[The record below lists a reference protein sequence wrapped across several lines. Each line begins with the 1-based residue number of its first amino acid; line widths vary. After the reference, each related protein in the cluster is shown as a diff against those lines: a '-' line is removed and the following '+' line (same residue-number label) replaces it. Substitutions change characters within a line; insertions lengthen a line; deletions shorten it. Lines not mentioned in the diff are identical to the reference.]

1 MRVASRLV
9 AAGFACVTLA
19 AASFTALPP
28 AQGQDGETRTAKAD
42 IDGDGEPDDV
52 VLKEASANNQT
63 LTFRLA
69 SGGSAEMTFEGDTSM
84 PLQPPRP
91 VDLNGDKQDEIVVA
105 ESVGANT
112 LTLNVWAYDVTGTKI
127 FPVTTTNGGRLR
139 LFEGGGIA
147 AVTGYGCLPLNPGS
161 SGRDLIGV
169 KALIDDPA
177 SDTATYTGTRT
188 TYHVTPDGKARTV
201 NRVNVT
207 SVPRDDPAL
216 TTDPAACIPAQG
228 QS

>member
-1 MRVASRLV
+1 MRVASRVV
-9 AAGFACVTLA
+9 AAGFACATLA

-28 AQGQDGETRTAKAD
+28 AQGQGGETRTTQAD
-42 IDGDGEPDDV
+42 VDGDGQLDDV

-69 SGGSAEMTFEGDTSM
+69 SGGSAEVTFEGDTSM

-91 VDLNGDKQDEIVVA
+91 VDVNGDGQDEVVVA
-105 ESVGANT
+105 EMVGANT
-112 LTLNVWAYDVTGTKI
+112 LTLNVWSYDVARTKV
-127 FPVTTTNGGRLR
+127 FPVTTPNGGRLQ

-147 AVTGYGCLPLNPGS
+147 AVTGYGCARLNPGS

-177 SDTATYTGTRT
+177 SDAATYTGTRT

-201 NRVNVT
+201 NRLNVT

-216 TTDPAACIPAQG
+216 TTDPQACTPAQG